1 VRALLVHN
9 PTAGGGR
16 AGRLLPEVTRRLAAD
31 GVEVDRHETRSLEDA
46 RLAACEA
53 AGTVEVVVA
62 MGGDGTVGA
71 CAAGLADAGPPG
83 WSPGGSGGSGG
94 PPGWSPGGSRGSG
107 GPPGWSHGGSGVR
120 AALGVIPAGGGND
133 AARSLGLPSG
143 DPVAAAGL
151 LARLRRRPAD
161 LAMVAGRAYLNV
173 AGAGFDS
180 EVTRVANQRLGWA
193 GNRPRYV
200 GAVLAQLVVGRTAS
214 FELVLDGRAMPL
226 RGWLVAVANG
236 PSYGGGMRIAPRAS
250 LDDGLL
256 EVVVIHDIGKL
267 DFLRTFPKVF
277 SGRHVEH
284 PAVAVHRAARVEL
297 DADRTLAVYADGEPA
312 GTLPATFQV
321 RPAAITVLANHPA
334 PGFSAP

>member
-1 VRALLVHN
+1 VNALLVHN

-16 AGRLLPEVTRRLAAD
+16 AVRLVGQVAERLRAD
-31 GVEVDRHETRSLEDA
+31 GVETDQHQTRSLEDA

-53 AGTVEVVVA
+53 AGSVDAVVA
-62 MGGDGTVGA
+62 VGGDGTVGA
-71 CAAGLADAGPPG
+71 CAAGLADAA
-83 WSPGGSGGSGG
+83 SPGG
-94 PPGWSPGGSRGSG
+94 RA
-107 GPPGWSHGGSGVR
+107 GVR
-120 AALGVIPAGGGND
+120 AALGVVPAGGGND
-133 AARSLGLPSG
+133 AARSLGLPAG
-143 DPVAAAGL
+143 DPLAAAGM
-151 LARLRRRPAD
+151 LAGLRRRPAD
-161 LAMVAGRAYLNV
+161 LATVAGRAYLNV

-180 EVTRVANQRLGWA
+180 EVNRVANQRLGWA

-200 GAVLAQLVVGRTAS
+200 GAVLA
-214 FELVLDGRAMPL
+214 ELVLGRVATFELALDGRPTRL

-236 PSYGGGMRIAPRAS
+236 PSYGGGMKVAPHAS

-256 EVVVIHDIGKL
+256 DVVVIHEVGKL
-267 DFLRTFPKVF
+267 EFLRTFPKVF

-321 RPAAITVLANHPA
+321 RRAAIAVLAADPA
-334 PGFSAP
+334 PGFPSP